1 MSPAIIQAA
10 SILGALLILLPFA
23 ANQFGRLNPSSL
35 AYQALNLLGS
45 GTLAAI
51 ALHDR
56 QLGFLLLEG
65 TWAIVSLWGLLKV
78 LRRGAPT
85 GKSGSDANV

>member
-1 MSPAIIQAA
+1 MSANVLQVV
-10 SILGALLILLPFA
+10 SILGALLILAPFA
-23 ANQFGRLNPSSL
+23 AAQFGRLTPASV

-56 QLGFLLLEG
+56 QYGFLLLDG
-65 TWAIVSLWGLLKV
+65 TWAVVSLWGLLKV
-78 LRRGAPT
+78 LRRGAAP
-85 GKSGSDANV
+85 G

>member
-1 MSPAIIQAA
+1 MSAA
-10 SILGALLILLPFA
+10 ALQVASVLGALLILTPFA
-23 ANQFGRLNPSSL
+23 AVQFGRLAPSSV

-45 GTLAAI
+45 GILAAI

-56 QLGFLLLEG
+56 QYGFLLLEG

-78 LRRGAPT
+78 LRRGAAPQ
-85 GKSGSDANV
+85 

>member
-1 MSPAIIQAA
+1 MSANVLQVV
-10 SILGALLILLPFA
+10 SILGALLILAPFA
-23 ANQFGRLNPSSL
+23 AAQFGRLTPASV

-56 QLGFLLLEG
+56 QYGFLLLEG
-65 TWAIVSLWGLLKV
+65 TWAVVSLWGLLKV
-78 LRRGAPT
+78 LRRGAAP
-85 GKSGSDANV
+85 G

>member
-1 MSPAIIQAA
+1 MSAA
-10 SILGALLILLPFA
+10 ALQVVSVLGALLILLPFA
-23 ANQFGRLNPSSL
+23 AAQFGRMTPASL

-45 GTLAAI
+45 ATLAAI

-56 QLGFLLLEG
+56 QYGFLLLEG

-78 LRRGAPT
+78 LRR
-85 GKSGSDANV
+85 DAS

>member
-1 MSPAIIQAA
+1 MSANVLQVV
-10 SILGALLILLPFA
+10 SILGALLILAPFA
-23 ANQFGRLNPSSL
+23 AAQFGRLTPASV

-56 QLGFLLLEG
+56 QVGFLLLEG
-65 TWAIVSLWGLLKV
+65 TWAVVSLWGLLKV
-78 LRRGAPT
+78 LRRNAPP
-85 GKSGSDANV
+85 GRP

>member
-1 MSPAIIQAA
+1 MSAA
-10 SILGALLILLPFA
+10 ALQIVSVLGALLILLPFA
-23 ANQFGRLNPSSL
+23 AAQFGRLTPASF

-45 GTLAAI
+45 ATLAAI

-56 QLGFLLLEG
+56 QYGFLLLEG

-78 LRRGAPT
+78 LRRGA
-85 GKSGSDANV
+85 S

>member
-1 MSPAIIQAA
+1 MSAA
-10 SILGALLILLPFA
+10 ALQVASVLGALLILAPFA
-23 ANQFGRLNPSSL
+23 AVQFGRLAPSSV

-45 GTLAAI
+45 GILAAI

-56 QLGFLLLEG
+56 QYGFLLLEG

-78 LRRGAPT
+78 LRRGATPE
-85 GKSGSDANV
+85 

>member
-1 MSPAIIQAA
+1 MSAAALQVA
-10 SILGALLILLPFA
+10 SILGALLILAPFA
-23 ANQFGRLNPSSL
+23 AVQFGRLAPSSV

-45 GTLAAI
+45 GILAAI

-56 QLGFLLLEG
+56 QYGFLLLEG

-78 LRRGAPT
+78 LRRGATPE
-85 GKSGSDANV
+85 

>member
-1 MSPAIIQAA
+1 MTTTALQII
-10 SILGALLILLPFA
+10 SILGALFILLPFA
-23 ANQFGRLNPSSL
+23 AGQFGRLTPSSL

-45 GTLAAI
+45 GTLAAV

-78 LRRGAPT
+78 LQNRTT
-85 GKSGSDANV
+85 GG

>member
-1 MSPAIIQAA
+1 MSAA
-10 SILGALLILLPFA
+10 ALQVASVLGALLILAPFA
-23 ANQFGRLNPSSL
+23 AVQFGRLSPSSL
-35 AYQALNLLGS
+35 PYQALNLLGS

-56 QLGFLLLEG
+56 QVGFLLLEG

-78 LRRGAPT
+78 WRRGTPA
-85 GKSGSDANV
+85 S